1 MLKVSII
8 YAVGIKQASRAEFA
22 TAVEWAASEG
32 WNPGIDDLDAFY
44 GADPS
49 GFLMGCIDD
58 KPVSSISVV
67 RYGEDFGCLGF
78 YIVDPR
84 YRSSGIG
91 IKTWNAGM
99 AKLEGRSVG
108 LDGVLEQ
115 QANYSKSGFDF

>member
-1 MLKVSII
+1 MRSSDKGTGTGSMSAPL
-8 YAVGIKQASRAEFA
+8 YIKQASRAEFA

-49 GFLMGCIDD
+49 GFLMGYIDD

-67 RYGEDFGCLGF
+67 RYGEDFGFLGF

-91 IKTWNAGM
+91 IKTWI
-99 AKLEGRSVG
+99 
-108 LDGVLEQ
+108 
-115 QANYSKSGFDF
+115 